1 MSFGQI
7 SIMHS
12 MGFLTNMGLQVES
25 YVECVQ
31 LLGCQSRRQINSS
44 IYVCLGSLHI
54 LCFICVHCGFCIAN
68 SFSVRIRM
76 RTVILF
82 NFYQKTMVGKDSSVV
97 PVHLILL
104 KLWDGQELLNLEDSA
119 LQNTT
124 WQEIYL
130 MCL

>member
-12 MGFLTNMGLQVES
+12 MGFLTNMELLVES
-25 YVECVQ
+25 YIECVQ
-31 LLGCQSRRQINSS
+31 LLGCQSQRQINSS
-44 IYVCLGSLHI
+44 IYVCLSSLHI
-54 LCFICVHCGFCIAN
+54 LCFICMHCGLCITN
-68 SFSVRIRM
+68 SFSVSIRM
-76 RTVILF
+76 RTVFLF
-82 NFYQKTMVGKDSSVV
+82 NFYQKTMVGKYSSVV
-97 PVHLILL
+97 PVNLILL
-104 KLWDGQELLNLEDSA
+104 QRWDGQELFNFEDSA